1 MVEQTL
7 PQKEKQA
14 FQGREQTRP
23 GRYFVPDV
31 DICEYEHELRLWVDM
46 PGVPERN
53 VEVTLKDGALVI
65 EGLIDPGLY
74 GGLSP
79 RYTEYNV
86 GNFYRQFTL
95 NENIDESRI
104 GAKMRNGV
112 LELTLPKAEKA
123 MPRRIN
129 VAAA

>member
-7 PQKEKQA
+7 PNREKQPL
-14 FQGREQTRP
+14 QGREQTRP
-23 GRYFVPDV
+23 GRHFVPDV

-46 PGVPERN
+46 PGVTERN
-53 VEVTLKDGALVI
+53 VAVTLKDGVLVI
-65 EGLIDPGLY
+65 EGFVDPGLY
-74 GGLSP
+74 QGLVP

-86 GNFYRQFTL
+86 GNFYRQFSL
-95 NENIDESRI
+95 SENVDESRI